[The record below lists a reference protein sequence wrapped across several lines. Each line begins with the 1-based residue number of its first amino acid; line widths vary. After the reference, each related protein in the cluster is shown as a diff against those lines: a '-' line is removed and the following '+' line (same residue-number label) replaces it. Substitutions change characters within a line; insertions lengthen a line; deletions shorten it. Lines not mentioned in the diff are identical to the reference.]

1 MVPWRVLKVM
11 EVCHSSV
18 IGPLDKGYQVL
29 TSLGMAQHVGAHL
42 PKQAKGCPS
51 HFSYEPKYFWEAI
64 TKTPSSKTLRLPL
77 LLSKFFLIMTE
88 RGSDGE
94 GKAPSYLS
102 FLFSTTSDLQ
112 AEQS

>member
-42 PKQAKGCPS
+42 PK
-51 HFSYEPKYFWEAI
+51 
-64 TKTPSSKTLRLPL
+64 
-77 LLSKFFLIMTE
+77 
-88 RGSDGE
+88 
-94 GKAPSYLS
+94 
-102 FLFSTTSDLQ
+102 
-112 AEQS
+112 